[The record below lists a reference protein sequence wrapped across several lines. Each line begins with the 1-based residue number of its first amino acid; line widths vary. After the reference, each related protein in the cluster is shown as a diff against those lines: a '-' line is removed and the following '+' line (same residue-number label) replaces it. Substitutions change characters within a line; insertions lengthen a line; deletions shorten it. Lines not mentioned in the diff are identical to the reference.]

1 MNTIIAENKAR
12 TWLDRKEYP
21 FQSHYMTINEHQL
34 HYIDEGEGEVLVF
47 VHGTPLWSFVYRKLI
62 KQLSAN
68 YRCIAL
74 DHLGFG
80 LSNKPK
86 DYHYS
91 AQQHAKNLE
100 QFIKSL
106 NLKNFTLVVHDFG
119 GPIGLNYALN
129 YPLEIRQ
136 LVVFNTWMWS
146 NENDPEFQ
154 KMRKIIASPLVPFL
168 YKYLNFS
175 AKMLIPKAWGSAS
188 KLSKTI
194 HKQYCKPFG
203 NASERMGALGF
214 RNALLNEQAWFESL
228 WEKRAN
234 LKQIP
239 ALLLWGEE
247 DPYIRLDFMQRFAQ
261 IFDRVETHSFSKV
274 GHLVPD
280 EAGEEVLVHL
290 ENFLKL

>member
-1 MNTIIAENKAR
+1 MHTTSVKHRATN
-12 TWLDRKEYP
+12 WLDREEYP
-21 FQSHYMTINEHQL
+21 FQSHYMRINEQRI
-34 HYIDEGEGEVLVF
+34 HYLDEGKGDILLF

-62 KQLSAN
+62 KKLSTK

-80 LSNKPK
+80 LSDKPK
-86 DYHYS
+86 DYNYT
-91 AQQHAKNLE
+91 AQQQAKNLE
-100 QFIKSL
+100 LFIKTL
-106 NLKNFTLVVHDFG
+106 HLKNFRLIVHDFG
-119 GPIGLNYALN
+119 GPIGLNYALK
-129 YPLEIRQ
+129 YPQEIRQ

-146 NENDPEFQ
+146 NENDPKFQ

-175 AKMLIPKAWGSAS
+175 AKILIPKSWGSSS
-188 KLSKTI
+188 KLSTTI

-203 NASERMGALGF
+203 NAGERMGTLGF

-247 DPYIRLDFMQRFAQ
+247 DPYIRLEFMQRFAQ
-261 IFDRVETHSFSKV
+261 IFDQVETQSFPKV

-290 ENFLKL
+290 EKFLKR